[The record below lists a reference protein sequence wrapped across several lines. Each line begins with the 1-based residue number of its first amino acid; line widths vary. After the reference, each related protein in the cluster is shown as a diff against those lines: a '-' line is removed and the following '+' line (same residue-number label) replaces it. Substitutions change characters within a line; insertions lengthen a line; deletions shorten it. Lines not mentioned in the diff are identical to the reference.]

1 MQRNSDEKSEFDT
14 RYKIYCPN
22 YYNLKYMLEFCIEYI
37 NSKISTAQA
46 EMASLAETLN
56 SSGVSV
62 ASYSEGDQ
70 TTSNYKNVS
79 DLDYYQNECI
89 KQLVN
94 RVLQLEAKL
103 NELTNNNN

>member
-1 MQRNSDEKSEFDT
+1 
-14 RYKIYCPN
+14 
-22 YYNLKYMLEFCIEYI
+22 MLEICIEYI
-37 NSKISTAQA
+37 DSQISTAQA
-46 EMASLAETLN
+46 EMASLATTLSN
-56 SSGVSV
+56 DGVST

-79 DLDYYQNECI
+79 DMDYYQNECI